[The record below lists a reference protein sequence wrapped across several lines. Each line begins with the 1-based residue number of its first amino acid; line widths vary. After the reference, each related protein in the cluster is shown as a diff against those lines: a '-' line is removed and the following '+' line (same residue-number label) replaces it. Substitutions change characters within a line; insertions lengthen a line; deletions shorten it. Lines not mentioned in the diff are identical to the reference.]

1 MPQIKS
7 GRADEYYKQRKT
19 DKTYCVKCNSKL
31 ADKTVMLSKWR
42 QWMKMIS
49 RSNRATQW
57 SLCWSA
63 IMRFNHNVKEHFWLL
78 QCLKETGTI
87 TSFLYGGKSARLQYE
102 DSRTWLVNRMALFR
116 VSVNSS
122 ITRSTV
128 FYDVIVSSKRLIV
141 LLKLRMDSLC
151 LCLTAL
157 FIKPHIWRPFDY

>member
-1 MPQIKS
+1 
-7 GRADEYYKQRKT
+7 
-19 DKTYCVKCNSKL
+19 
-31 ADKTVMLSKWR
+31 MLSKWR

-63 IMRFNHNVKEHFWLL
+63 IMRFNHNVKEYFWLL

-128 FYDVIVSSKRLIV
+128 FYDVIVSSKRLIA